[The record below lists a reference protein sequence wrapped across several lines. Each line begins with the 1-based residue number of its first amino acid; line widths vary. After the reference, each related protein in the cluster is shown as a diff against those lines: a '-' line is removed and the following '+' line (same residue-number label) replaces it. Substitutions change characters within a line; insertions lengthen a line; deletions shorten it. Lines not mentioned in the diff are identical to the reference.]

1 MSTGLTS
8 ITESE
13 LDVYLKLF
21 VLLYA
26 DDTVIMS
33 ESTEDMQKKLNVFND
48 FLQKWKL
55 KDNAE
60 KSKVLV
66 FSNGRLPANLKLT
79 IETSK

>member
-48 FLQKWKL
+48 FFKKWKL
-55 KDNAE
+55 KVNAE

-79 IETSK
+79 IETWK

>member
-48 FLQKWKL
+48 FLQK
-55 KDNAE
+55 
-60 KSKVLV
+60 
-66 FSNGRLPANLKLT
+66 
-79 IETSK
+79 

>member
-79 IETSK
+79 IETWK